1 MLNKIQKIRRIHD
14 LVLLLNNACHAY
26 YNLNSPIMENREY
39 NILFDELK
47 LLESELNVTLS
58 NSPTQRAGYKVV
70 SNLPKVKH
78 DIPLLSL
85 DKVKE
90 ISKLIKWLGDKQGV
104 LMLKIDGG
112 TGKVTYQK
120 TFKQLV
126 TRGDS
131 ETNIGEDISH
141 NVNSIK
147 NIPLAID
154 DEEEIQVVGENFMR
168 YSSFN
173 ELNSKIKNPDE
184 RYANPRNLA
193 NGSVGLLDSKVCKER
208 NIEFCAFNII
218 KGNKFET
225 KLGQLEWLK
234 SQGFDVVK
242 YWIVDKNNLEEIINK
257 IIEDIPSFDYPIDGL
272 VLTFNDISYAESL
285 GKTNHHYNG
294 SISFKFEDSWHK
306 SKYLYTEWNTSRFG
320 KIVGTGIF
328 QPVNIEG
335 TEVTRATTHNLD
347 RFWQLKLGKSD
358 VVEIS
363 KRNKIIPA
371 IENNI
376 TRSGTEEIPTECPT
390 CKGKVE
396 IRKVV
401 NTHDLFCLNPDCD
414 AKLLKKLKHF
424 VSKQCFNISDIGEAS
439 LEVFIDKG
447 FINCYMDIFKLEKFK
462 KEIISISGF
471 GIRSFNKMITAIEN
485 SKNIKMCS
493 LIASLGIKNVGF
505 GSAKRLEKHFNS
517 DINDFLNAVGS
528 YRNFIGI
535 EDFGETTAMSI
546 YSYFQDKDNMEQ
558 FKELLS
564 VINVVKEEEKKD
576 NVNTNNFFSGK
587 KVYCTGTF
595 ANYKKDELKKLL
607 ESLGAEFTL
616 GYAKSL
622 DYLVVGGI
630 KGSTKTDKAIKDGIQ
645 VIGEDE
651 FIRIVNQ
658 GY

>member
-1 MLNKIQKIRRIHD
+1 MYKIERIQE
-14 LVLLLNNACHAY
+14 LVSLLNNACDAY

-39 NILFDELK
+39 NTLFDELK
-47 LLESELNVTLS
+47 SLEESTNIILS

-70 SNLPKVKH
+70 SNLPKIKH

-85 DKVKE
+85 DKIKE
-90 ISKLIKWLGDKQGV
+90 IPKLVKWLGDKQGV

-154 DEEEIQVVGENFMR
+154 DEEEIQVVGENYMK

-173 ELNSKIKNPDE
+173 ELNAKIKNPDDK
-184 RYANPRNLA
+184 YANPRNLA
-193 NGSVGLLDSKVCKER
+193 NGSVGLLDAKVCKNR

-234 SQGFDVVK
+234 SQGFDVVQ
-242 YWIVDKNNLEEIINK
+242 YWVVDKNNLEEIINK
-257 IIEDIPSFDYPIDGL
+257 IIEDIPSFDCPIDGL
-272 VLTFNDISYAESL
+272 VLTFNDIKYAESL
-285 GKTNHHYNG
+285 GRNNHHYNG
-294 SISFKFEDSWHK
+294 SISFKFEDNWFK
-306 SKYLYTEWNTSRFG
+306 TTYLYTEWNTSRFG

-347 RFWQLKLGKSD
+347 RFWQLKLGKDD
-358 VVEIS
+358 VIEIS

-376 TRSGTEEIPTECPT
+376 TRSGTEEIPKECPT

-396 IRKVV
+396 VRKIV

-424 VSKQCFNISDIGEAS
+424 VSKQCFNITDIGEAS

-447 FINCYMDIFKLEKFK
+447 FITCYMDIFKLEKFK
-462 KEIISISGF
+462 KDIISLPGF
-471 GIRSFNKMITAIEN
+471 ALKSYNKMIKAIDN
-485 SKNIKMCS
+485 SKSIKMCS

-505 GSAKRLEKHFNS
+505 GSSKRLEKHFNS
-517 DINDFLNAVGS
+517 DINAFLKATNS
-528 YRNFIGI
+528 YRNFMNI

-564 VINVVKEEEKKD
+564 VVNVVKDEERREI
-576 NVNTNNFFSGK
+576 VNTDNYFNGK
-587 KVYCTGTF
+587 KTYATGSF
-595 ANYKKDELKKLL
+595 ANYKKDEIKKLL
-607 ESLGAEFTL
+607 ESLGATFAS

-622 DYLVVGGI
+622 DCLI
-630 KGSTKTDKAIKDGIQ
+630 EGSLKSSSKVDNAKKDGIR

-651 FIRIVNQ
+651 FIKMINQ
-658 GY
+658 G

>member
-1 MLNKIQKIRRIHD
+1 MDKVKRIHE
-14 LVLLLNNACHAY
+14 LVSLLNNACDAY

-39 NILFDELK
+39 NTLFDKLK
-47 LLESELNVTLS
+47 SLEESLGITLS

-90 ISKLIKWLGDKQGV
+90 ITKLIKWLGDKQGV

-112 TGKVTYQK
+112 TGKITYQK
-120 TFKQLV
+120 EFKQFT

-147 NIPLAID
+147 NIPLTID
-154 DEEEIQVVGENFMR
+154 DENEIQIVGENYMK

-173 ELNSKIKNPDE
+173 EINSKIKNSDDK
-184 RYANPRNLA
+184 YANPRNLA
-193 NGSVGLLDSKVCKER
+193 NGSVGLLDAKVCKDR
-208 NIEFCAFNII
+208 NIEFCAFNIL

-234 SQGFDVVK
+234 SQGFDVVQ
-242 YWIVDKNNLEEIINK
+242 YWIVDENNLEGIINK

-272 VLTFNDISYAESL
+272 VLTFNDIKYAESL

-328 QPVNIEG
+328 QPVLIEG

-347 RFWQLKLGKSD
+347 RFWQLKLGKDD
-358 VVEIS
+358 VIEIS

-376 TRSGTEEIPTECPT
+376 TRSGTEEIPKECPT

-396 IRKVV
+396 VRKVV

-447 FINCYMDIFKLEKFK
+447 FINCYMDIFKLERFK
-462 KEIISISGF
+462 KDIVSLSGF
-471 GIRSFNKMITAIEN
+471 GIRSFNKMIKAIEN
-485 SKNIKMCS
+485 SKNIKMRS

-505 GSAKRLEKHFNS
+505 GSSKRLEKHFNS
-517 DINDFLNAVGS
+517 DINAFLNAVDS

-564 VINVVKEEEKKD
+564 IVNVVKDEERRD
-576 NVNTNNFFSGK
+576 NVNTDNYFAGK
-587 KVYCTGTF
+587 KTYATGSF
-595 ANYKKDELKKLL
+595 ANYKKDELKSLL
-607 ESLGAEFTL
+607 ENLGATFAS

-622 DYLVVGGI
+622 DCLI
-630 KGSTKTDKAIKDGIQ
+630 EGSLKSSSKVEKAKKDGIR

-651 FIRIVNQ
+651 FIKMIGN
-658 GY
+658 YK

>member
-1 MLNKIQKIRRIHD
+1 MYKIERIQE
-14 LVLLLNNACHAY
+14 LVSLLNNACDAY

-39 NILFDELK
+39 NTLFDELK
-47 LLESELNVTLS
+47 SLEESTNIILS

-70 SNLPKVKH
+70 SNLPKIKH

-85 DKVKE
+85 DKIKE
-90 ISKLIKWLGDKQGV
+90 IPKLVKWLGDKQGV

-154 DEEEIQVVGENFMR
+154 DEEEIQVVGENYMK

-173 ELNSKIKNPDE
+173 ELNAKIKNPDDK
-184 RYANPRNLA
+184 YANPRNLA
-193 NGSVGLLDSKVCKER
+193 NGSVGLLDAKVCKNR

-234 SQGFDVVK
+234 SQGFDVVQ
-242 YWIVDKNNLEEIINK
+242 YWVVDKNNLEEIINK
-257 IIEDIPSFDYPIDGL
+257 IIEDIPSFDCPIDGL
-272 VLTFNDISYAESL
+272 VLTFNDIKYAESL
-285 GKTNHHYNG
+285 GRNNHHYNG
-294 SISFKFEDSWHK
+294 SISFKFEDNWFK
-306 SKYLYTEWNTSRFG
+306 TTYLYTEWNTSRFG

-347 RFWQLKLGKSD
+347 RFWQLKLGKDD
-358 VVEIS
+358 VIEIS

-376 TRSGTEEIPTECPT
+376 TRSGTEEIPKECPT

-396 IRKVV
+396 VRKIV

-424 VSKQCFNISDIGEAS
+424 VSKQCFNITDIGEAS

-447 FINCYMDIFKLEKFK
+447 FITCYMDIFKLEKFK
-462 KEIISISGF
+462 KDIISLPGF
-471 GIRSFNKMITAIEN
+471 ALKSYNKMIKAIDD
-485 SKNIKMCS
+485 SKSIKMCS

-505 GSAKRLEKHFNS
+505 GKAKILEKHFNN
-517 DINDFLNAVGS
+517 DINAFLNTIGS
-528 YRNFIGI
+528 YRNFMNI

-546 YSYFQDKDNMEQ
+546 YSYFKDEDNMKQ
-558 FKELLS
+558 FKELLN
-564 VINVVKEEEKKD
+564 VVNVVKEEERRES
-576 NVNTNNFFSGK
+576 VNTDNYFAGK
-587 KVYCTGTF
+587 KTYATGSF

-607 ESLGAEFTL
+607 ESLGATFTS

-622 DYLVVGGI
+622 DCLI
-630 KGSTKTDKAIKDGIQ
+630 EGSLKSSSKVDNAKKDGIR
-645 VIGEDE
+645 VISEDE
-651 FIRIVNQ
+651 FIKMIGRVVE
-658 GY
+658 

>member
-1 MLNKIQKIRRIHD
+1 MDKIKRIQD
-14 LVLLLNNACHAY
+14 LVLLLNKACDAY
-26 YNLNSPIMENREY
+26 YNLNTPIMENREY

-47 LLESELNVTLS
+47 SLEESTGIILS

-70 SNLPKVKH
+70 SNLPKVHH

-85 DKVKE
+85 DKIKE
-90 ISKLIKWLGDKQGV
+90 ISKLVKWLGDKQGV

-112 TGKVTYQK
+112 TGKITYQK
-120 TFKQLV
+120 EFKQLV

-147 NIPLAID
+147 NIPLKID
-154 DEEEIQVVGENFMR
+154 DEEKIQIVGENYMK

-173 ELNSKIKNPDE
+173 ELNSKIKNPDD

-193 NGSVGLLDSKVCKER
+193 NGSVGLLDSKVCKDR
-208 NIEFCAFNII
+208 NIEFCVFNII
-218 KGNKFET
+218 KGNKFNT
-225 KLGQLEWLK
+225 KVEQLEWLK
-234 SQGFDVVK
+234 SQGFDTVQ
-242 YWIVDKNNLEEIINK
+242 YWIVTKDNLEETINQ
-257 IIEDIPSFDYPIDGL
+257 IIEDIPTFDYPIDGL
-272 VLTFNDISYAESL
+272 VLTFNDIKHAESL

-347 RFWQLKLGKSD
+347 RFWQLKLGKFD
-358 VVEIS
+358 VIEVS

-376 TRSGTEEIPTECPT
+376 TRSGTEEIPKECPT

-414 AKLLKKLKHF
+414 AKLVKKLKHF
-424 VSKQCFNISDIGEAS
+424 VSKQCFNITDIGEAS

-447 FINCYMDIFKLEKFK
+447 FITCYMDIFKLEKYK
-462 KEIISISGF
+462 KDIISLPGF
-471 GIRSFNKMITAIEN
+471 ALKSYNKMIIAIEN
-485 SKNIKMCS
+485 AKNIKMCS

-505 GSAKRLEKHFNS
+505 GKAKILEKHFNS
-517 DINDFLNAVGS
+517 GINAFIKATNS
-528 YRNFIGI
+528 YHNFINI
-535 EDFGETTAMSI
+535 EDFGETTAMNI
-546 YSYFQDKDNMEQ
+546 YSYFKDEDNMEQ
-558 FKELLS
+558 FMELLS
-564 VINVVKEEEKKD
+564 IVNIKKEEKKVESSLKSLEGLTFVVTGSVETFK
-576 NVNTNNFFSGK
+576 NRKELEELITSLLGKLSGSVSKNTNYLINNDISSTTGK
-587 KVYCTGTF
+587 NKK
-595 ANYKKDELKKLL
+595 AND
-607 ESLGAEFTL
+607 LGIEIISETQFNEMI
-616 GYAKSL
+616 GR
-622 DYLVVGGI
+622 VV
-630 KGSTKTDKAIKDGIQ
+630 
-645 VIGEDE
+645 
-651 FIRIVNQ
+651 
-658 GY
+658 